1 MKFGEAVAAGFAN
14 YINFTGR
21 AAAPEFWFW
30 ILFSALGAVVTEF
43 VDAAVFIHHPG
54 LSPLNSL
61 FTLAVLLPSLA
72 VTVRRLHD
80 TDRTGWWLLL
90 VPTGLGIFLLL
101 HWASLEGSAGENK
114 YDRLS
119 PAAAE

>member
-1 MKFGEAVAAGFAN
+1 MKFGEAVAAGCAN
-14 YINFTGR
+14 CINFSGR
-21 AAAPEFWFW
+21 ATAPEFWFW

-61 FTLAVLLPSLA
+61 FTLAVLMPSLA

-80 TDRTGWWLLL
+80 TGRSGWWLLL
-90 VPTGLGIFLLL
+90 VPTGVGIFLLL
-101 HWASLEGSAGENK
+101 HWASLESTPGENK

-119 PAAAE
+119 PAVVE